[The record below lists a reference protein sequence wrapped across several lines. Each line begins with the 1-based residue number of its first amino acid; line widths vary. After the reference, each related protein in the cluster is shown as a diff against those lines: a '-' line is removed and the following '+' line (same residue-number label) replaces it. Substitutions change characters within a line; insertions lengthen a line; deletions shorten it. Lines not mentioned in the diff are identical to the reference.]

1 MSAPVFSWM
10 FMIVHVCSRMF
21 TYVHVCLRMFTYV
34 HVKSRRFVLYYKHKL
49 FEKGTLMQNPF
60 TPSFGKIPA
69 YLAGREYL
77 EIEIL
82 DALENGSGNPSQ
94 TSLFVGARGTG
105 KTAML
110 GYLALKAQERGW
122 VTASTTATS
131 GMLEDILQQAAR
143 NTKHLLEKNNEKKIS
158 GVSISVAGFGA
169 QATWDNQAEATPNW
183 RTRITNLLDKLEEQ
197 NLGLLITV
205 DEVDPRLDEMI
216 QLITV
221 YQHLVV
227 EERKVAL
234 LMAGLPH
241 KVSGLISSESVSFL
255 RRASRKEMGNIPD
268 YEIEQAFRITAEI
281 GGKTFASD
289 ALAQAVSCAK
299 GFPYMMQLIG
309 YRSWASANGAKIIK
323 QKDVKQ
329 GIDLATADMRE
340 RVLRS
345 TLNELSEKDLA
356 FCAAMLKDKNGSVSA
371 DIGKRLNASSSS
383 VSTYKRRLL
392 DGGIIQM
399 VNRTRFDFAL
409 PLLREYLPEYLE
421 ENGYILE

>member
-1 MSAPVFSWM
+1 
-10 FMIVHVCSRMF
+10 
-21 TYVHVCLRMFTYV
+21 
-34 HVKSRRFVLYYKHKL
+34 
-49 FEKGTLMQNPF
+49 MQNPF
-60 TPSFGKIPA
+60 TPLFGRIPA

-77 EIEIL
+77 ENEIL
-82 DALENGSGNPSQ
+82 DALDNDPGDPSQ

-110 GYLALKAQERGW
+110 GYLALKAQERSW
-122 VTASTTATS
+122 IAISTTATP

-143 NTKHLLEKNNEKKIS
+143 NTEHLLEQNSKKKVT
-158 GVSISVAGFGA
+158 GVSVNLAGFGA
-169 QATWDNQAEATPNW
+169 QVAWDTQSKTAPNW
-183 RTRITNLLDKLEEQ
+183 RTRITNLLDQLEEQ

-205 DEVDPRLDEMI
+205 DEVDPKLDEMI

-241 KVSGLISSESVSFL
+241 KVSGLISSNSASFL

-268 YEIEQAFRITAEI
+268 YEVEQAFRITAEI
-281 GGKTFASD
+281 GGKEFASD
-289 ALAQAVSCAK
+289 ALATAVSHAM

-309 YRSWASANGAKIIK
+309 YRSWASAGNAKTIK
-323 QKDVKQ
+323 QENVEQ
-329 GIDLATADMRE
+329 GIALATADMRE

-345 TLNELSEKDLA
+345 TLNELSDKDLA
-356 FCAAMLKDKNGSVSA
+356 FCRAMLQDENGSIPA
-371 DIGKRLNASSSS
+371 DIAKRLNTSSSS

-392 DGGIIQM
+392 DSGIIQM

-421 ENGYILE
+421 DNEL